1 MLFQVTVVNLSKNT
15 MKVRNFIRHFQK
27 VFFHS
32 RVFIFILAG
41 TLIIFMTFFTNNNAL
56 EIAISGIASVFIG
69 IGVNNFSSFETHLKD
84 EQMIK
89 SKMGHGIKLMNVIH
103 ARIKK
108 VNHDMGEQVC
118 DKTKKELIELEQL
131 IIISIQLLNES
142 SSLD

>member
-41 TLIIFMTFFTNNNAL
+41 TLIIFMTFFTSNNAL

-69 IGVNNFSSFETHLKD
+69 IGVNNFTSFETHLKD
-84 EQMIK
+84 EQTIK

-103 ARIKK
+103 SRIKQ
-108 VNHDMGEQVC
+108 VNHEIGDQVC
-118 DKTKKELIELEQL
+118 DKTKAELIELDHL
-131 IIISIQLLNES
+131 ITIAIHLFNES
-142 SSLD
+142 RSLD